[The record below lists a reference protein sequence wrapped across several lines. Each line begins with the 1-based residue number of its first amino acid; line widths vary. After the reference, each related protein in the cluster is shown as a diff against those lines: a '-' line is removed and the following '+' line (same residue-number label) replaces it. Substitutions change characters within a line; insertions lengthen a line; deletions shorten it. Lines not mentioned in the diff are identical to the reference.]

1 MRKAL
6 LFIVILTSPMFGQV
20 GIGTTSPN
28 AALDITAT
36 NDGLLLPRIA
46 LNNTTT
52 ATVTTPTVSELVYNT
67 ATAGD
72 VTPGFYY
79 WDGTK
84 WVRLSI
90 SSSTSSNDWALLGNA
105 GTTAGTNFI
114 GTTDNQ
120 DLIFKRNNIQSGKI
134 STTNTSLGVNSL
146 APATSRN
153 RNTAIGTEAMYL
165 NVNGDDNTAIGY
177 QALRTGTDGARNVA
191 IGNNTLMV
199 NTGNDN
205 IAVGMQSLQLNTTGN
220 NNVAVGRISLY
231 SNTSGSDNSAFGTQS
246 LQSNTTGNSNVAV
259 GRNSLYS
266 NTSGYN
272 NSAFG
277 MQSLNSNTTGFFN
290 TALGYNALSN
300 VTTGSN
306 NIGIGNNAQVPV
318 ATDSNQVRIGDTSIT
333 YAGIQVAWTTTS
345 DERWKDNIQPSN
357 LGLSFINQL
366 KPVSYTRKNDVKK
379 SVEYGFIAQE
389 LQASLQ
395 KFGVENAGIISTDD
409 NGMLG
414 VRYNDLLAPM
424 ILATQEQQ
432 KQILEQQKQI
442 LELQK
447 LIIEMKEKLDSLND
461 KF

>member
-20 GIGTTSPN
+20 GIGTTIPN
-28 AALDITAT
+28 GALDVTAT
-36 NDGLLLPRIA
+36 TDGLLMPRVA
-46 LNNTTT
+46 LVNTTI
-52 ATVTTPTVSELVYNT
+52 ATVVTPTISELVYNT
-67 ATAGD
+67 STVGD

-79 WDGTK
+79 WDGGK
-84 WVRLSI
+84 WIRLI
-90 SSSTSSNDWALLGNA
+90 SSTSTSNSWALLGNS
-105 GTTAGTNFI
+105 GTVAGTNFL

-120 DLIFKRNNIQSGKI
+120 DLIFKRNNVQSGKI
-134 STTNTSLGVNSL
+134 SFTNVSLGVNAL
-146 APATSRN
+146 DPTSVRN
-153 RNTAIGTEAMYL
+153 RNTVIGAEAMYL
-165 NVNGDDNTAIGY
+165 NTASDDNTAVGY
-177 QALRTGTDGARNVA
+177 QALRAGSGARNVA
-191 IGNNTLMV
+191 IGNNSLQ
-199 NTGNDN
+199 NTTGGDN
-205 IAVGMQSLQLNTTGN
+205 TAVGMQSLQLNTSGN
-220 NNVAVGRISLY
+220 NNVATGRLSLY
-231 SNTSGSDNSAFGTQS
+231 QNSTGYANT
-246 LQSNTTGNSNVAV
+246 AV
-259 GRNSLYS
+259 
-266 NTSGYN
+266 
-272 NSAFG
+272 G
-277 MQSLNSNTTGFFN
+277 MQSLNSNTTGFSN
-290 TALGYNALSN
+290 TALGFLSLS
-300 VTTGSN
+300 TISTGFN
-306 NIGIGNNAQVPV
+306 NIGIGYNAQVPN
-318 ATDSNQVRIGDTSIT
+318 ATGNNQIRIGDTGIT

-447 LIIEMKEKLDSLND
+447 LIIEMKMKLDSLND

>member
-1 MRKAL
+1 M
-6 LFIVILTSPMFGQV
+6 
-20 GIGTTSPN
+20 
-28 AALDITAT
+28 
-36 NDGLLLPRIA
+36 
-46 LNNTTT
+46 
-52 ATVTTPTVSELVYNT
+52 
-67 ATAGD
+67 
-72 VTPGFYY
+72 
-79 WDGTK
+79 
-84 WVRLSI
+84 
-90 SSSTSSNDWALLGNA
+90 
-105 GTTAGTNFI
+105 
-114 GTTDNQ
+114 NQ
-120 DLIFKRNNIQSGKI
+120 
-134 STTNTSLGVNSL
+134 
-146 APATSRN
+146 
-153 RNTAIGTEAMYL
+153 
-165 NVNGDDNTAIGY
+165 
-177 QALRTGTDGARNVA
+177 
-191 IGNNTLMV
+191 
-199 NTGNDN
+199 TGNDN
-205 IAVGMQSLQLNTTGN
+205 IAIGN
-220 NNVAVGRISLY
+220 KALYNATSSQNVAVGREAL
-231 SNTSGSDNSAFGTQS
+231 NGV
-246 LQSNTTGNSNVAV
+246 TTGQTNVGIGQQA
-259 GRNSLYS
+259 
-266 NTSGYN
+266 
-272 NSAFG
+272 
-277 MQSLNSNTTGFFN
+277 LN
-290 TALGYNALSN
+290 L

-306 NIGIGNNAQVPV
+306 NIGIGFDAQVPV
-318 ATDSNQVRIGDTSIT
+318 ATNSNQVRIGDANIT

>member
-105 GTTAGTNFI
+105 GTTAGTNFL
-114 GTTDNQ
+114 GTTDSQ

-146 APATSRN
+146 APATTRN

-177 QALRTGTDGARNVA
+177 QALRTGTDGVRNVA
-191 IGNNTLMV
+191 IGNNTLMD
-199 NTGNDN
+199 NTTGGDN
-205 IAVGMQSLQLNTTGN
+205 TAVGMQSLQLNTTGN

-231 SNTSGSDNSAFGTQS
+231 Q
-246 LQSNTTGNSNVAV
+246 
-259 GRNSLYS
+259 

-277 MQSLNSNTTGFFN
+277 MQSLQSNTTGFLN
-290 TALGYNALSN
+290 TALGFYALSN
-300 VTTGSN
+300 VTTGFN
-306 NIGIGNNAQVPV
+306 NVGIGYNAQVPSN
-318 ATDSNQVRIGDTSIT
+318 TGSNQVRIGDTSIT

-447 LIIEMKEKLDSLND
+447 LIIEMKKKLDSLND

>member
-1 MRKAL
+1 
-6 LFIVILTSPMFGQV
+6 MFGQV

-114 GTTDNQ
+114 GTTDDQ

-134 STTNTSLGVNSL
+134 SFTNVSLGVNAL
-146 APATSRN
+146 DPTSVRN
-153 RNTAIGTEAMYL
+153 RNTVIGAEAMYL
-165 NVNGDDNTAIGY
+165 NTASDDNTAVGY
-177 QALRTGTDGARNVA
+177 QALRAGSGARNVA
-191 IGNNTLMV
+191 IGNNTLQ
-199 NTGNDN
+199 NTTGGDN

-220 NNVAVGRISLY
+220 SNVAVGRSSLY
-231 SNTSGSDNSAFGTQS
+231 SNTSGYSNSAFGTQS
-246 LQSNTTGNSNVAV
+246 LQSNTNGNNNVAV
-259 GRNSLYS
+259 GRNSLYA
-266 NTSGYN
+266 NTSGYY

-277 MQSLNSNTTGFFN
+277 MQSLQLNTTGFSN
-290 TALGYNALSN
+290 TALGYQALSN
-300 VTTGSN
+300 FTTGSN
-306 NIGIGNNAQVPV
+306 NVGIGYNAQVPSN
-318 ATDSNQVRIGDTSIT
+318 TGSNQVRIGDANIT

-447 LIIEMKEKLDSLND
+447 LITEMKEKLDSLND
-461 KF
+461 KL

>member
-28 AALDITAT
+28 AALDVTST
-36 NDGLLLPRIA
+36 DNGLLIPRVALTASNVASPLTLPTI
-46 LNNTTT
+46 
-52 ATVTTPTVSELVYNT
+52 SELVYNT
-67 ATAGD
+67 DTAGD

-84 WVRLSI
+84 WVRLST

-105 GTTAGTNFI
+105 GTNAGTNFI

-146 APATSRN
+146 APATTRN

-177 QALRTGTDGARNVA
+177 QALRTGTNGARNVA
-191 IGNNTLMV
+191 IGNNTLQL
-199 NTGNDN
+199 NTDGNDN
-205 IAVGMQSLQLNTTGN
+205 TAVGMQSLYLNTTGN

-231 SNTSGSDNSAFGTQS
+231 QNSTGYANT
-246 LQSNTTGNSNVAV
+246 AV
-259 GRNSLYS
+259 
-266 NTSGYN
+266 
-272 NSAFG
+272 G
-277 MQSLNSNTTGFFN
+277 MQSLNSNTSGFSN
-290 TALGYNALSN
+290 TALGFLSLSN

-306 NIGIGNNAQVPV
+306 NVGIGYNAQVPNG
-318 ATDSNQVRIGDTSIT
+318 ANSNQVRIGDTSIT
-333 YAGIQVAWTTTS
+333 YAGIQVPWTTTS

-447 LIIEMKEKLDSLND
+447 LIIEMKKKLDSLND

>member
-177 QALRTGTDGARNVA
+177 QALRTGTDGVRNVA
-191 IGNNTLMV
+191 IGNNTLV
-199 NTGNDN
+199 DNTTGGDN
-205 IAVGMQSLQLNTTGN
+205 TAVGMQSLQLNTTGN

-231 SNTSGSDNSAFGTQS
+231 Q
-246 LQSNTTGNSNVAV
+246 
-259 GRNSLYS
+259 

-277 MQSLNSNTTGFFN
+277 MQSLQSNTTGFLN
-290 TALGYNALSN
+290 TALGFYALSN
-300 VTTGSN
+300 VTTGFN
-306 NIGIGNNAQVPV
+306 NVGIGYNAQVPSN
-318 ATDSNQVRIGDTSIT
+318 TGSNQVRIGDTSIT

-447 LIIEMKEKLDSLND
+447 LIIEMKKKLDSLND

>member
-1 MRKAL
+1 M
-6 LFIVILTSPMFGQV
+6 
-20 GIGTTSPN
+20 N
-28 AALDITAT
+28 
-36 NDGLLLPRIA
+36 
-46 LNNTTT
+46 
-52 ATVTTPTVSELVYNT
+52 
-67 ATAGD
+67 
-72 VTPGFYY
+72 
-79 WDGTK
+79 
-84 WVRLSI
+84 
-90 SSSTSSNDWALLGNA
+90 
-105 GTTAGTNFI
+105 
-114 GTTDNQ
+114 
-120 DLIFKRNNIQSGKI
+120 
-134 STTNTSLGVNSL
+134 
-146 APATSRN
+146 
-153 RNTAIGTEAMYL
+153 
-165 NVNGDDNTAIGY
+165 
-177 QALRTGTDGARNVA
+177 
-191 IGNNTLMV
+191 
-199 NTGNDN
+199 
-205 IAVGMQSLQLNTTGN
+205 
-220 NNVAVGRISLY
+220 
-231 SNTSGSDNSAFGTQS
+231 S
-246 LQSNTTGNSNVAV
+246 LQSNTTGN
-259 GRNSLYS
+259 
-266 NTSGYN
+266 N

-277 MQSLNSNTTGFFN
+277 MQSLQSNTTGFSN
-290 TALGYNALSN
+290 TALGFLSLS
-300 VTTGSN
+300 TISTGFN
-306 NIGIGNNAQVPV
+306 NIGNGYNAQVPN
-318 ATDSNQVRIGDTSIT
+318 ATGNNQVRIGNANIT

>member
-146 APATSRN
+146 APATTRN

-177 QALRTGTDGARNVA
+177 QALRTGTNGARNVA
-191 IGNNTLMV
+191 IGNNTLMN
-199 NTGNDN
+199 NTTGSDN
-205 IAVGMQSLQLNTTGN
+205 TAVGMQSLQLNTTGN
-220 NNVAVGRISLY
+220 NNSLWVR
-231 SNTSGSDNSAFGTQS
+231 SN
-246 LQSNTTGNSNVAV
+246 
-259 GRNSLYS
+259 
-266 NTSGYN
+266 
-272 NSAFG
+272 
-277 MQSLNSNTTGFFN
+277 
-290 TALGYNALSN
+290 
-300 VTTGSN
+300 
-306 NIGIGNNAQVPV
+306 
-318 ATDSNQVRIGDTSIT
+318 
-333 YAGIQVAWTTTS
+333 
-345 DERWKDNIQPSN
+345 
-357 LGLSFINQL
+357 SF
-366 KPVSYTRKNDVKK
+366 R
-379 SVEYGFIAQE
+379 
-389 LQASLQ
+389 
-395 KFGVENAGIISTDD
+395 
-409 NGMLG
+409 
-414 VRYNDLLAPM
+414 
-424 ILATQEQQ
+424 
-432 KQILEQQKQI
+432 
-442 LELQK
+442 
-447 LIIEMKEKLDSLND
+447 
-461 KF
+461 

>member
-177 QALRTGTDGARNVA
+177 QALRTGTDGVRNVA
-191 IGNNTLMV
+191 IGNNTLMN
-199 NTGNDN
+199 NTTGGDN
-205 IAVGMQSLQLNTTGN
+205 TAVGMQSLQLNTTGN

-231 SNTSGSDNSAFGTQS
+231 Q
-246 LQSNTTGNSNVAV
+246 
-259 GRNSLYS
+259 

-277 MQSLNSNTTGFFN
+277 MQSLQSNTTGFLN
-290 TALGYNALSN
+290 TALGFYALSN
-300 VTTGSN
+300 VTTGFN
-306 NIGIGNNAQVPV
+306 NVGIGYNAQVPSN
-318 ATDSNQVRIGDTSIT
+318 TGSNQVRIGDTSIT

-345 DERWKDNIQPSN
+345 DKRWKDNIQPSN

-447 LIIEMKEKLDSLND
+447 LIIEMKKKLDSLND

>member
-20 GIGTTSPN
+20 GIGTITPS
-28 AALDITAT
+28 AALDISST

-67 ATAGD
+67 STVGD

-79 WDGTK
+79 WDGGK
-84 WVRLSI
+84 WIRLI
-90 SSSTSSNDWALLGNA
+90 SSTSTSNSWALLGNS
-105 GTTAGTNFI
+105 GTVAGTNFL

-120 DLIFKRNNIQSGKI
+120 DLIFKRNNVQSGKI
-134 STTNTSLGVNSL
+134 SFTNVSLGVNAL
-146 APATSRN
+146 DPTSVRN
-153 RNTAIGTEAMYL
+153 RNTVIGAEAMYL
-165 NVNGDDNTAIGY
+165 NTASDDNTAVGY
-177 QALRTGTDGARNVA
+177 QALRAGSGARNVA
-191 IGNNTLMV
+191 IGNNSLQ
-199 NTGNDN
+199 NTTGGDN
-205 IAVGMQSLQLNTTGN
+205 TAVGMQSLQLNTSGT
-220 NNVAVGRISLY
+220 NNVATGRLSLY
-231 SNTSGSDNSAFGTQS
+231 QNSTGYANT
-246 LQSNTTGNSNVAV
+246 AV
-259 GRNSLYS
+259 
-266 NTSGYN
+266 
-272 NSAFG
+272 G
-277 MQSLNSNTTGFFN
+277 MQSLNSNTTGFSN
-290 TALGYNALSN
+290 TALGFLSLS
-300 VTTGSN
+300 TISTGFN
-306 NIGIGNNAQVPV
+306 NIGIGYNAQVPN
-318 ATDSNQVRIGDTSIT
+318 ATGNNQIRIGDTSIT
-333 YAGIQVAWTTTS
+333 YAGIQVPWTTTS
-345 DERWKDNIQPSN
+345 DKRWKDNIQPSN

-447 LIIEMKEKLDSLND
+447 LIIEMKKKLDSLND

>member
-20 GIGTTSPN
+20 GIGTITPS
-28 AALDITAT
+28 AALDISST

-67 ATAGD
+67 STVGD

-105 GTTAGTNFI
+105 GTTAGTNFL
-114 GTTDNQ
+114 GTTDSQ

-177 QALRTGTDGARNVA
+177 QALRTGTDGVRNVA
-191 IGNNTLMV
+191 IGNNTLMD
-199 NTGNDN
+199 NTTVGDN
-205 IAVGMQSLQLNTTGN
+205 TAVGMQSLQLNTTGN

-231 SNTSGSDNSAFGTQS
+231 Q
-246 LQSNTTGNSNVAV
+246 
-259 GRNSLYS
+259 

-277 MQSLNSNTTGFFN
+277 MQSLQSNTTGFLN
-290 TALGYNALSN
+290 TALGFYALSN
-300 VTTGSN
+300 VTTGFN
-306 NIGIGNNAQVPV
+306 NVGIGYNAQVPSN
-318 ATDSNQVRIGDTSIT
+318 TGSNQVRIGDTSIT